1 MACHDDPVTT
11 TEFRISQT
19 WTGNDGRGTSSGDF
33 DRSGELAADGSPTIP
48 TAPPGA
54 ADGGWSPEALL
65 LGAVSECQMLW
76 YLHLCARN
84 GIVVESYRD
93 TASGTLAVE
102 GSRGAMTG
110 IHLDARVTISAGDA
124 EQAAALF
131 EVAGERC
138 YIARSL
144 AEPVRH
150 TITVEQVPVS
160 PR

>member
-1 MACHDDPVTT
+1 MSS

-19 WTGNDGRGTSSGDF
+19 WTGNGGGGTSSADF
-33 DRSGELAADGSPTIP
+33 DRSGELVADGSPTVP

-65 LGAVSECQMLW
+65 LGAVSQCQMLW

-84 GIVVESYRD
+84 GIVVESYTD
-93 TASGTLAVE
+93 SATGTLVVE
-102 GSRGAMTG
+102 GSEGSMTG
-110 IHLDARVTISAGDA
+110 IRLDARVTISAGDA
-124 EQAAALF
+124 DEATALF

-144 AEPVRH
+144 AEPVALAVH
-150 TITVEQVPVS
+150 VS
-160 PR
+160 LVASSAR